1 MKNFT
6 GFRWWDQNNP
16 AYKESCKKQAIKET
30 IINTIE
36 YNYFIKKNNKMTIKT
51 VIQKLAQLRET
62 DKSIDLSNDYFRL
75 KTIPN
80 ETLKNHLIKK
90 YKL

>member
-1 MKNFT
+1 
-6 GFRWWDQNNP
+6 
-16 AYKESCKKQAIKET
+16 
-30 IINTIE
+30 
-36 YNYFIKKNNKMTIKT
+36 MTIKT
-51 VIQKLAQLRET
+51 VIQKLAQLREI